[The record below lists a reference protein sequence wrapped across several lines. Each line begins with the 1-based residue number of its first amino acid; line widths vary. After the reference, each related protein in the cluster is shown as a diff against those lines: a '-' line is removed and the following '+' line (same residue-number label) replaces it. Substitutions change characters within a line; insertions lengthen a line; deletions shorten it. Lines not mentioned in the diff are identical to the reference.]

1 MSDIKTIY
9 HGSIEIVQKPK
20 YRAGKTDNDY
30 GMGFYCTEDN
40 RAGSLWSVNKGKDG
54 YNNKYEINIDGLK
67 ILNLDQD
74 SILLWMAILL
84 NNRIPD
90 NLNNF
95 KNSIRLD
102 FIEKYLNIDV
112 TDYDVVIGY
121 RADDSYFR
129 IADGFLGNQITY
141 EVLKEALHLGTL
153 GKQFVLISEKA
164 FQKIKYINSEIC
176 LTSDHYEEYKNND
189 IRARNYFEDLSRRS
203 FYSKG
208 KTIRDFL

>member
-1 MSDIKTIY
+1 MSNIKTIY
-9 HGSIEIVQKPK
+9 HGSIDIVKAPRYGQ
-20 YRAGKTDNDY
+20 GKTDNDY
-30 GMGFYCTEDN
+30 GMGFYCTEDK
-40 RAGSLWSVNKGKDG
+40 RAGGLWSVNKGKDG
-54 YNNKYEINIDGLK
+54 YNNKYEIDIDGLK
-67 ILNLDQD
+67 ILKLDED

-102 FIEKYLNIDV
+102 FIQKYFNIDA
-112 TDYDVVIGY
+112 TDYDVIIGY

-129 IADGFLGNQITY
+129 IADGFQGNQITY

-164 FQKIKYINSEIC
+164 FQKLNYINSEIC
-176 LTSDHYEEYKNND
+176 LTSDYYEEYKNND
-189 IRARNYFEDLSRRS
+189 IRARNSFEDLSRRS